1 MPWLFWLCW
10 SGGLAVLVVL
20 KLSDRGVTSSWG
32 KPESKERLLRGVW
45 ISCLKIYAKIYIH
58 SYRQKL
64 HMIVRSKHQFKKPYQ
79 LYLDIGVSRHES
91 AVLARYRPRG
101 HKKTLTTVVL
111 VQITTIC
118 MRDSNTAPIGSCCRW
133 YRTTTIINFT
143 SASRWGW
150 KIIYPFNV
158 WAITLAGY
166 LWVTGGGVWT
176 TAVCC
181 IHIKLK

>member
-64 HMIVRSKHQFKKPYQ
+64 HSDEANINSRNPINSTWISGFPGMNPPFLRG
-79 LYLDIGVSRHES
+79 IGLGDTRRRWLPLFWCKLLPFAWGIPTLLPLVVVVGDT
-91 AVLARYRPRG
+91 VLLP
-101 HKKTLTTVVL
+101 L
-111 VQITTIC
+111 
-118 MRDSNTAPIGSCCRW
+118 S
-133 YRTTTIINFT
+133 T
-143 SASRWGW
+143 SHLL
-150 KIIYPFNV
+150 P
-158 WAITLAGY
+158 
-166 LWVTGGGVWT
+166 GGGGRSSTPSMSEPLPWLVICGLQEGEFELQLFV
-176 TAVCC
+176 AF
-181 IHIKLK
+181 ILS